1 MNQRNLTSNRP
12 AVMGHQAD
20 TLPQPGSTAQ
30 KFGNLRTVASEIGLG
45 SHEGKYTPSSSVP
58 NLATRSVILSNLK
71 TRL

>member
-1 MNQRNLTSNRP
+1 
-12 AVMGHQAD
+12 MGHTSD

-58 NLATRSVILSNLK
+58 NLASRYILEIKNYTNRNLYF
-71 TRL
+71 